1 MRDITVIGGLTLL
14 VLGGTALAGAV
25 GQETSLPLQIEE
37 IKAGLYVITGSGGNV
52 AARVTS
58 DGVVLVDDKFERN
71 HDEIMQL
78 VGEVSDRPIAYVL
91 GTHHH
96 GDHMGGNPSFA
107 AQAQIIA
114 HANAR
119 VNMLTGGQ
127 PAPPRVVFRRTTSV
141 FVGDIDIRAH
151 HFGPGHTNGDAV
163 VEFPDLRTIHT
174 GDLVVEGTP
183 FIDYANGGSTTDWVE
198 TLGKILKLDF
208 DTAIPGHGPI
218 MVRADVQQF
227 RDKLVTLRA
236 RMSQLIDSGVPK
248 ESVSSHLYTV
258 DLDWPLAPDGL
269 FVSRSL
275 SGFYEEMT
283 EMAEM
288 SEVAD
293 PGEPPADTTED
304 ARAETPGSAPRQ

>member
-25 GQETSLPLQIEE
+25 GQETPLPIQMEE

-52 AARVTS
+52 AVRVTS
-58 DGVVLVDDKFERN
+58 DSVVLVDDKFERN
-71 HDEIMQL
+71 HDDIVQL
-78 VGEVSDRPIAYVL
+78 VSQVSDSPIAYVI

-96 GDHMGGNPSFA
+96 GDHMGGNPAFA
-107 AQAQIIA
+107 AHAKIIA

-127 PAPPRVVFRRTTSV
+127 SAAPRVVFRRTSSV
-141 FVGDIDIRAH
+141 FVGDIEIKAH

-183 FIDYANGGSTTDWVE
+183 FIDYANGGNTKDWVE
-198 TLGKILKLDF
+198 TLGKILELDF

-218 MVRADVQQF
+218 LTKADVRTF
-227 RDKLVTLRA
+227 RGKLETV
-236 RMSQLIDSGVPK
+236 IDRVRSEIAAGATRDDIASRVD
-248 ESVSSHLYTV
+248 TT
-258 DLDWPLAPDGL
+258 DLDWPLAPVRIQNAFDEL
-269 FVSRSL
+269 
-275 SGFYEEMT
+275 T
-283 EMAEM
+283 A
-288 SEVAD
+288 
-293 PGEPPADTTED
+293 
-304 ARAETPGSAPRQ
+304 AR

>member
-58 DGVVLVDDKFERN
+58 DSVVLVDDKFERN
-71 HDEIMQL
+71 HDDIMQL

-107 AQAQIIA
+107 AHAKIIA

-119 VNMLTGGQ
+119 VNMLAGGQ
-127 PAPPRVVFRRTTSV
+127 PAPPPVVFRRTTSV
-141 FVGDIDIRAH
+141 FVGDIEIKAH

-183 FIDYANGGSTTDWVE
+183 FIDYANGGSTADWVE
-198 TLGKILKLDF
+198 TLGKILELDF

-218 MVRADVQQF
+218 MVKADVQQF
-227 RDKLVTLRA
+227 RDRLVTLRA
-236 RMSQLIDSGVPK
+236 RMSQLIDSGVPE

-275 SGFYEEMT
+275 PGFYREIS
-283 EMAEM
+283 EM

-293 PGEPPADTTED
+293 PGEVPAETTED
-304 ARAETPGSAPRQ
+304 ETVETPDNAPPQ

>member
-1 MRDITVIGGLTLL
+1 MTAAFAGGQQSDPP
-14 VLGGTALAGAV
+14 LG
-25 GQETSLPLQIEE
+25 IEE
-37 IKAGLYVITGSGGNV
+37 VKEGLYVITGSSGNV
-52 AARVTS
+52 AVRVTS
-58 DGVVLVDDKFERN
+58 EGVVLVDNKFERN
-71 HDEIMQL
+71 YDDIVQL
-78 VGEVSDRPIAYVL
+78 VGGVTDQPIAYVI

-96 GDHMGGNPSFA
+96 GDHMGGNPLFA
-107 AQAQIIA
+107 AHAEIIA

-127 PAPPRVVFRRTTSV
+127 PGAPRMVFRRTTSL
-141 FVGDIDIRAH
+141 FVGDVETRAH

-163 VEFPDLRTIHT
+163 VEFPDLRVIHT

-183 FIDYANGGSTTDWVE
+183 FIDYANGGSTKAWVD
-198 TLGKILKLDF
+198 TLGEILELDF

-218 MVRADVQQF
+218 LVKADVQQF

-236 RMSQLIDSGVPK
+236 RMSQLIDRGVP
-248 ESVSSHLYTV
+248 EEDVSSQLYTV

-275 SGFYEEMT
+275 SGFYEELT
-283 EMAEM
+283 EMIEM

-293 PGEPPADTTED
+293 PGEAPDTSTEEETV
-304 ARAETPGSAPRQ
+304 ETPDSAPPQ

>member
-25 GQETSLPLQIEE
+25 GQETPLPIQMEE

-52 AARVTS
+52 AVRVTS
-58 DGVVLVDDKFERN
+58 DSVVLVDDKFERN
-71 HDEIMQL
+71 HDDIVQL
-78 VGEVSDRPIAYVL
+78 VSQVSDSPIAYVI

-96 GDHMGGNPSFA
+96 GDHMGGNPAFA
-107 AQAQIIA
+107 AHAKIIA

-127 PAPPRVVFRRTTSV
+127 SAAPRVVFRRTSSV
-141 FVGDIDIRAH
+141 FVGDIEIKAH

-183 FIDYANGGSTTDWVE
+183 FIDYANGGNTKDWVE
-198 TLGKILKLDF
+198 TLGKILELDF

-218 MVRADVQQF
+218 MVKADVQQF
-227 RDKLVTLRA
+227 RDRLVTLRA

-248 ESVSSHLYTV
+248 ESVSSHLHTV

-283 EMAEM
+283 EM

-293 PGEPPADTTED
+293 PGEAPATTTED
-304 ARAETPGSAPRQ
+304 ETVETPDNAPPQ